1 MDIYGHYIDFVI
13 RGESEETFL
22 HLLKYLENNNSKEC
36 HVHGVSYIDKTRNIF
51 IRTKNRKPIEN
62 LDDMPFANRIISKK
76 AIAKGKPIEIGILAQ
91 RGCPFRVHFA
101 MAIDFFRM
109 NIP

>member
-1 MDIYGHYIDFVI
+1 
-13 RGESEETFL
+13 
-22 HLLKYLENNNSKEC
+22 
-36 HVHGVSYIDKTRNIF
+36 
-51 IRTKNRKPIEN
+51 
-62 LDDMPFANRIISKK
+62 MPFANRIISKK